1 MLIGGSL
8 DWFITL
14 FPELWNPAA
23 DIFAYLVSNYCGLKA
38 ETEEEPGFY
47 FIFLR
52 RRGSLHRRCFL
63 DFTAERWAEPS
74 GHCALDRKARSNSGA
89 GRVAGM
95 EVTKLRK
102 RNLLQ
107 NFLKPCNPIKHP
119 HSSTLPLPFFP
130 LSPPSVSYFRLV
142 TRSHVSRQRRLGR
155 TLSGYPFSVSA
166 EAKSS
171 RPELRLLCRSS
182 VASGRGEC

>member
-8 DWFITL
+8 GWFITL

-23 DIFAYLVSNYCGLKA
+23 DVFACLVSNHCGLKA

-74 GHCALDRKARSNSGA
+74 SHYALDKKARSNSGS

-95 EVTKLRK
+95 EVTKLGK

-107 NFLKPCNPIKHP
+107 IFLKLCNPIKHP
-119 HSSTLPLPFFP
+119 HSCTLRLPLFF
-130 LSPPSVSYFRLV
+130 SFPSFCKLF
-142 TRSHVSRQRRLGR
+142 QAWD
-155 TLSGYPFSVSA
+155 SGSCFSSA
-166 EAKSS
+166 SA
-171 RPELRLLCRSS
+171 R
-182 VASGRGEC
+182 